1 MHRTDIKMMIADI
14 SIAVEKAHDRIREHI
29 LETPLIK
36 SFALSEMVNG
46 EVFLKLESEQH
57 TGSFKARGS
66 LNKLLTIED
75 RDNEVITA
83 STGNHGLGF
92 ARAVGLTGIKGTV
105 YLPHSAAKSKVK
117 KIGRYPVKIARYEN
131 DPLATE
137 LYAKNYALE
146 NNAIWVS
153 PYNDYHVLAGQG
165 TIGKEILTQIGH
177 VDDIL
182 VTMGGGG
189 LISGIGAYIKTKST
203 DTSIIGCEPKHSPEM
218 TLSLRAGKIVDD
230 PNAKE
235 TLSDGSAG
243 GIEPGA
249 ITFPICQQVVDHCV
263 LVDES
268 AIAAGIKMMVEEH
281 GKIIEGSAAVTIASL
296 LKEKER
302 YIGRT
307 VVLVICGGNIDVN
320 TLKQLL

>member
-1 MHRTDIKMMIADI
+1 MTIAEI
-14 SIAVEKAHDRIREHI
+14 SKAVEEAHNRIVHDV
-29 LETPLIK
+29 LKTPLIK
-36 SFALSEMVNG
+36 SFALSDLVKG
-46 EVFLKLESEQH
+46 EVYLKLENEQY

-66 LNKLLTIED
+66 LNKLAAIGETD
-75 RDNEVITA
+75 KEVVTA

-92 ARAVGLTGIKGTV
+92 ARAVGLTGLKGTV
-105 YLPHSAAKSKVK
+105 FLPHSAARTKVK
-117 KIGRYPVKIARYEN
+117 KIGRHPVRIARYGD
-131 DPLATE
+131 DPLSTE
-137 LYAKNYALE
+137 LHAKQYAKDHD
-146 NNAIWVS
+146 AIWVS
-153 PYNDYHVLAGQG
+153 PYNDYEVIAGQG
-165 TIGKEILTQIGH
+165 TIGKEIHSQLDH

-189 LISGIGAYIKTKST
+189 LISGIGAYIKTKSPQ
-203 DTSIIGCEPKHSPEM
+203 TSIIGCEPEHSPEM

-230 PNAKE
+230 PKAKD

-268 AIAAGIKMMVEEH
+268 SIAAGIKMMVEEH

-302 YIGRT
+302 YQGRT
-307 VVLVICGGNIDVN
+307 VVLVICGGNIDIN
-320 TLKQLL
+320 ILKQLL